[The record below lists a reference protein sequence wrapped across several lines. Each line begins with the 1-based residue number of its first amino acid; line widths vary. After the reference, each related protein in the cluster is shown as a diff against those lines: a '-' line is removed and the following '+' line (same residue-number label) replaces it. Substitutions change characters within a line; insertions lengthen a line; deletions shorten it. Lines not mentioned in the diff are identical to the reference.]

1 MAADPITEPVNKPR
15 EQDPIDLLIAFEEAS
30 ETPIRPEYF
39 EGMVVV
45 PPQPDFEHGDIA
57 VDLAFQLRSAGIR
70 LAGMGM
76 GFRTGVDT
84 DGKDETRSLAIPD
97 FYVLRRKP
105 TELDEAYRKV
115 HKGWYPM
122 DLLALVGE
130 VTSSNHETDT
140 GPKYRSYAAAE
151 VPVYVLVNREENRV
165 YIHTNPVADQG
176 EPKKSFYRT
185 TSTATP
191 GEKLPL
197 PDPYPPL
204 DTSALLP

>member
-1 MAADPITEPVNKPR
+1 MAADPITEPVNKPH

-45 PPQPDFEHGDIA
+45 PPQPDFEHGDVIF
-57 VDLAFQLRSAGIR
+57 DLAFQLRSAGVR

-165 YIHTNPVADQG
+165 YVHTNPVANQD